1 MTPSLLTKGLHLFM
15 QERGKGDQHY
25 RLCQEVIRQ
34 VGSYIN
40 GVAKKHREVS
50 RLMFAGHTIDA
61 ITNGAHAAT

>member
-1 MTPSLLTKGLHLFM
+1 M